1 MALPAGV
8 GGARAV
14 PRRAGVSNPCI
25 CKHPCVVHGESPT
38 TTVHAPVRRAIALPS
53 IAIALAALALPTHT
67 AAAASGS
74 GAGPRVHARQA
85 RACTGANLWPTST
98 NTARIQSATLCL
110 IDRVRLA
117 HGLRA
122 LRANRRLRA
131 VAMSQ
136 VRSMVRL
143 NYFADV
149 RPSGLTPLALILA
162 SSYGRG
168 ARSVSAAQSVGW
180 GTQTLATPAQMVAG
194 WLRSPPHRAIILT
207 RKFRD
212 AGIGA
217 IAAAPAM
224 VAQGQAGATY
234 ALEVAR
240 QQR

>member
-1 MALPAGV
+1 
-8 GGARAV
+8 
-14 PRRAGVSNPCI
+14 
-25 CKHPCVVHGESPT
+25 VHGESPT
-38 TTVHAPVRRAIALPS
+38 TVVRAPTRRARTRRAVALPPL
-53 IAIALAALALPTHT
+53 AIALAVLALAAHAT
-67 AAAASGS
+67 AAPGG
-74 GAGPRVHARQA
+74 GAGAHARA
-85 RACTGANLWPTST
+85 HRTGACAGANLLPTGT
-98 NTARIQSATLCL
+98 NTAQIQSATLCL

-117 HGLRA
+117 HGLRP

-143 NYFADV
+143 NYFADD

-168 ARSVSAAQSVGW
+168 ARSVSAAESVGW

-207 RKFRD
+207 GEFRD

-217 IAAAPAM
+217 IAAAPAGL
-224 VAQGQAGATY
+224 AQGQAGATY

-240 QQR
+240 QRR